1 MILNII
7 CYVITGI
14 IAIDLLVSLI
24 ITLCNHSDR
33 FHGIERTIA
42 FSRRNFV
49 FAECYITP
57 SISFNLYSCS
67 YEDDFSNFGIEFFIN
82 WLWFGVYVNFTKSH
96 D

>member
-14 IAIDLLVSLI
+14 VAIDLFVNLI

-42 FSRRNFV
+42 FSRRTFV
-49 FAECYITP
+49 GQCYITP
-57 SISFNLYSCS
+57 TISFDVYSYN
-67 YEDDFSNFGIEFFIN
+67 YEDNFSNFGIEFFID